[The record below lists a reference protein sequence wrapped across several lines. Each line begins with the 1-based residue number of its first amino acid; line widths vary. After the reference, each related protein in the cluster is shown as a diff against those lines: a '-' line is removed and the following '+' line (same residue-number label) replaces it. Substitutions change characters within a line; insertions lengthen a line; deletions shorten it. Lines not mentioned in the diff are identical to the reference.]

1 MRRKHYGSLCCT
13 FFFGPATESCDIGV
27 SSNLKQRRFA
37 VRLIRIRYG
46 INIQWFFSNTI
57 ATKRE
62 LMKVS
67 ARSSYCPLIAISNQM
82 RETDPWYGNCSEVS
96 DVFCTLVAAGP
107 PRLTPCWR
115 SGRRNWKWYQYRPC
129 PPSSRF
135 VRWGAFKTEDPL
147 MRSFH
152 NSQVPLS
159 IPPWPE
165 LRLFSLLPRWT
176 SYVATALSFNVPE
189 ID

>member
-13 FFFGPATESCDIGV
+13 FFFGPATESCDIDV

-57 ATKRE
+57 AIKRE

-96 DVFCTLVAAGP
+96 DAFCTLVAAGP
-107 PRLTPCWR
+107 SSTDALL
-115 SGRRNWKWYQYRPC
+115 KIRPEELEM
-129 PPSSRF
+129 
-135 VRWGAFKTEDPL
+135 V
-147 MRSFH
+147 
-152 NSQVPLS
+152 S
-159 IPPWPE
+159 IPSMS
-165 LRLFSLLPRWT
+165 SLLQICSMGCIQDRRP
-176 SYVATALSFNVPE
+176 
-189 ID
+189 IDAFIPQ